1 MAIAIRIRERCNMGS
16 STSFRQACAAAIL
29 AALLGGCSSGQQA
42 DAFPV
47 GIEITHHVGAQ
58 PLSLD
63 GTTYKTAAGDEFS
76 VDHLRYYLSNFRL
89 RKADGS
95 WFANPK
101 DPQASN
107 GYFLVD
113 AAAKESSN
121 FLIGPVPGGEYTGIE
136 FLVGVDAERNNAGAQ
151 RGDLDPARGMF
162 WTWNTGY
169 IFFKLEGH
177 SPQSLDKQHGLTY
190 HLGGSGAVNG
200 ARLIYL
206 PLHPESIQVG
216 AGNVA
221 QIHLGLDIA
230 QVFDGAHRIHIAELY
245 EAMSPKAGL
254 PIADNVAGAFSVEH
268 VHNTPVTGNAASR

>member
-1 MAIAIRIRERCNMGS
+1 MGS
-16 STSFRQACAAAIL
+16 GTSFRQACAAAIL

-47 GIEITHHVGAQ
+47 GIEISHNVGAQ
-58 PLSLD
+58 PLRLD
-63 GTTYKTAAGDEFS
+63 GAVYKTAAGDEFS
-76 VDHLRYYLSNFRL
+76 VDHLRYYLSNVRL

-101 DPQASN
+101 DPQTSQ

-113 AAAKESSN
+113 AALKESSN
-121 FLIGPVPGGEYTGIE
+121 FLIGPVPSGEYTGIE
-136 FLVGVDAERNNAGAQ
+136 FLVGIDPERNTAGAQ

-177 SPQSLDKQHGLTY
+177 SPHSLDKKHALTY
-190 HLGGSGAVNG
+190 HLGGSGSVNG
-200 ARLIYL
+200 ARLVYL
-206 PLHPESIQVG
+206 PLRPESIKVR

-221 QIHLGLDIA
+221 QIHLGVDVA
-230 QVFDGAHRIHIAELY
+230 QVFEGAHRIRIGELS
-245 EAMSPKAGL
+245 EAMSPKAGE
-254 PIADNVAGAFSVEH
+254 PIADNVAGAFSIEH
-268 VHNTPVTGNAASR
+268 VHNTAVAGNAAKP